1 MLKYVQTQIP
11 MPLYRK
17 LRIEALDRDMGLGD
31 LVQEILTNYSERKEK
46 ENGEEETKQ
55 RLVNPPADKDHSSRR
70 RKG

>member
-55 RLVNPPADKDHSSRR
+55 RLVNSPADKDHSSRR